1 MATLEDVVNA
11 INDLRN
17 STQAQTPA
25 PASAESRAER
35 EKAAKENLQLIQ
47 TQIQA
52 NMALAETEEDLRKIE
67 NLKVEA
73 LRAQQQVT
81 QNLNI
86 SEAERQKRL
95 KKYEER
101 IVKST
106 KALDKATEAQQEH
119 AAAIDSVQDALV
131 TVTGVAKDYS
141 KTLLGQIS
149 AIRKNEDAQKKL
161 GEALEK
167 QFTKA
172 NIAYSTA
179 LKGSQA
185 LAAGTVSTFSRIEE
199 GATSFNRASGM
210 ADKFGNQINKVA
222 MSMTETGVMSTDVA
236 SALSTLSQA
245 FPLKEL
251 GSMSAE
257 IAGQFALYEKLG
269 VSAQASAASFTILN
283 RSLGQTE
290 EESLRTLEGV
300 AALGRELGVG
310 PGRLT
315 EEFAQAL
322 PRLAIYGNNATK
334 IFGNIATS
342 ASKLGLQVDD
352 VINLAEGFQTF
363 EGSAQAAGKLN
374 AILGGGFIDNLE
386 LMEASF
392 ENPAEAALMIKD
404 AFASAGMSV
413 SSMGPAALKAAAAAS
428 GFSDVGKFRSF
439 LEGQIDATEA
449 LGDDQLKATLDA
461 KALAKESN
469 TILQNIFNQLRQLS
483 DDILGP
489 ILRPIA
495 DFAKKFTNASTT
507 GTIGTAATT
516 GTMAQAAG
524 GAGLLAGGKALLTGA
539 GMTASA
545 KAAAKG
551 AGGSMLGAG
560 LIGKANPYIG
570 AVTTGKDLYDA
581 GSDWYNTGFSS
592 MKADD
597 LVPLAGS
604 LIGGTIGGI
613 LGGGSTL
620 GVGTIPGALAG
631 AGIGNTAGELVMAG
645 VRAFAP
651 KADTSMANPSATQA
665 RQQRE
670 LMNQMQAQNGANG
683 TVKVDV
689 TLHEEKDNFKKLAR
703 GEVRAEFQPA

>member
-1 MATLEDVVNA
+1 MNPEIQALLDAIKELKTAFTDSAPDPAKTRTESLADLQERKKLLEAQYKIEEQLTDKA
-11 INDLRN
+11 KKKIEIY
-17 STQAQTPA
+17 QAEIDA
-25 PASAESRAER
+25 ARLSADTEE
-35 EKAAKENLQLIQ
+35 EKA
-47 TQIQA
+47 
-52 NMALAETEEDLRKIE
+52 KII
-67 NLKVEA
+67 KK
-73 LRAQQQVT
+73 
-81 QNLNI
+81 
-86 SEAERQKRL
+86 SEKGIKRL
-95 KKYEER
+95 TRFLEKN
-101 IVKST
+101 
-106 KALDKATEAQQEH
+106 TEAQQDN
-119 AAAIDSVQDALV
+119 AASINEVQEALS
-131 TVTGVAKDYS
+131 TVTGVSKDYS
-141 KTLLGQIS
+141 KTLLGQVS
-149 AIRKNEDAQKKL
+149 AIRKNEEAQKQFGK
-161 GEALEK
+161 ALEK
-167 QFTKA
+167 QFSKA

-185 LAAGTVSTFSRIEE
+185 LAAGVVSTFSRIEE

-222 MSMTETGVMSTDVA
+222 MSMTEAGVMSTDVA

-257 IAGQFALYEKLG
+257 IAGQFALYEKFG

-310 PGRLT
+310 PGRMT

-461 KALAKESN
+461 KTLAKNSN
-469 TILQNIFNQLRQLS
+469 TILNNILNQLRHLS
-483 DDILGP
+483 DSILGFLGLP
-489 ILRPIA
+489 KLVDLAR
-495 DFAKKFTNASTT
+495 DVTNASTT
-507 GTIGTAATT
+507 GTVGTAGAAYITGTAAV
-516 GTMAQAAG
+516 
-524 GAGLLAGGKALLTGA
+524 GAGLRAGGNAALGGA
-539 GMTASA
+539 GMTAAA

-560 LIGKANPYIG
+560 LMASKLNPAIG
-570 AVTTGKDLYDA
+570 AVTTGKDLFDA

-597 LVPLAGS
+597 LVPLLGS
-604 LIGGTIGGI
+604 AIGGTIGGI
-613 LGGGSTL
+613 VAGGSTL
-620 GVGTIPGALAG
+620 GVGAPMGALAG
-631 AGIGNTAGELVMAG
+631 AGIGNTAGELIMAG

-665 RQQRE
+665 KQQRE

>member
-1 MATLEDVVNA
+1 MNPEIQALLDAIKELKTAFTDSAPDPAKTRTESLADLQERKKLLEAQYKIEEQLTDKA
-11 INDLRN
+11 KKKIEIY
-17 STQAQTPA
+17 QAEIDA
-25 PASAESRAER
+25 ARLSADTEE
-35 EKAAKENLQLIQ
+35 EKA
-47 TQIQA
+47 
-52 NMALAETEEDLRKIE
+52 KII
-67 NLKVEA
+67 KK
-73 LRAQQQVT
+73 
-81 QNLNI
+81 
-86 SEAERQKRL
+86 SEKGIKRL
-95 KKYEER
+95 TRFLEKN
-101 IVKST
+101 
-106 KALDKATEAQQEH
+106 TEAQQDN
-119 AAAIDSVQDALV
+119 AASINEVQEALS
-131 TVTGVAKDYS
+131 TVTGVSKDYS
-141 KTLLGQIS
+141 KTLLGQVS
-149 AIRKNEDAQKKL
+149 AIRKNEEAQKQFGK
-161 GEALEK
+161 ALEK
-167 QFTKA
+167 QFSKA

-185 LAAGTVSTFSRIEE
+185 LAAGVVSTFSRIEE

-222 MSMTETGVMSTDVA
+222 MSMTEAGVMSTDVA

-257 IAGQFALYEKLG
+257 IAGQFALYEKFG

-310 PGRLT
+310 PGRMT

-461 KALAKESN
+461 KTLAKNSN
-469 TILQNIFNQLRQLS
+469 TILNNILNQLRHLS
-483 DDILGP
+483 DSILGFLGLP
-489 ILRPIA
+489 KLVDLAR
-495 DFAKKFTNASTT
+495 DVTNASTT
-507 GTIGTAATT
+507 GTVGTAGAAYITGTAAV
-516 GTMAQAAG
+516 
-524 GAGLLAGGKALLTGA
+524 GAGLRAGGNAALGGA
-539 GMTASA
+539 GMTAAA

-560 LIGKANPYIG
+560 LMASKLNPAIG
-570 AVTTGKDLYDA
+570 AVTTGKDLFDA

-597 LVPLAGS
+597 LVPLLGS
-604 LIGGTIGGI
+604 AIGGTIGGI
-613 LGGGSTL
+613 VAGGSTL
-620 GVGTIPGALAG
+620 GVGAVPGALAG
-631 AGIGNTAGELVMAG
+631 AGIGNTAGELIMAG

-651 KADTSMANPSATQA
+651 KADTSMTNPSATQA